1 MLEFLRIPDNFAI
14 MTGQATKNKA
24 VKCGQKITRA
34 QGHQMLAEH
43 VNAVVGSS
51 AKRWSTQD
59 KKSRYDSYVA
69 SYRRALTWCGPSKK
83 IFTIEGKLEDIFPYY
98 NEMNALYCTESAKTF
113 ALLLLTLFDFDIAI
127 IKKYVLELHSP
138 FYDSNAGGSNDGNHD
153 DDDTSLAGAS
163 NDPDN
168 PNDPENDEYWVAND
182 IEDPG
187 QAMDAPKT
195 PLIEAH
201 GAKATSRG
209 ATPVI
214 AGQFP
219 VSEKR
224 LTPRKDFAAVYMDA
238 QSQMAQF
245 ECEKFECMKANRAV
259 SHPR

>member
-43 VNAVVGSS
+43 VKAVV
-51 AKRWSTQD
+51 
-59 KKSRYDSYVA
+59 
-69 SYRRALTWCGPSKK
+69 
-83 IFTIEGKLEDIFPYY
+83 
-98 NEMNALYCTESAKTF
+98 
-113 ALLLLTLFDFDIAI
+113 
-127 IKKYVLELHSP
+127 
-138 FYDSNAGGSNDGNHD
+138 
-153 DDDTSLAGAS
+153 GAS

-214 AGQFP
+214 ARQFP

-224 LTPRKDFAAVYMDA
+224 LTPRKDFAAVYNGCPEPNDSVRMR
-238 QSQMAQF
+238 
-245 ECEKFECMKANRAV
+245 KV
-259 SHPR
+259 

>member
-1 MLEFLRIPDNFAI
+1 MAGESVDKVKREPTTRAQRLAMLEFLRIPDNFAI
-14 MTGQATKNKA
+14 MTGQATKNKT

-43 VNAVVGSS
+43 VNA
-51 AKRWSTQD
+51 
-59 KKSRYDSYVA
+59 
-69 SYRRALTWCGPSKK
+69 
-83 IFTIEGKLEDIFPYY
+83 I
-98 NEMNALYCTESAKTF
+98 
-113 ALLLLTLFDFDIAI
+113 
-127 IKKYVLELHSP
+127 LHSP
-138 FYDSNAGGSNDGNHD
+138 LYDSNAGGSNDGNHD
-153 DDDTSLAGAS
+153 DDGTSLAGAS

-245 ECEKFECMKANRAV
+245 ECEKFEYMKANDQTI
-259 SHPR
+259 